1 MHLDKQNF
9 YDFIHYIDPCI
20 GIGMAWEYCD
30 SLEKVF
36 LKKKNSFMWYQ
47 PAHVLSYKI

>member
-36 LKKKNSFMWYQ
+36 LKKK
-47 PAHVLSYKI
+47 KIFYVIPTSTCAEL